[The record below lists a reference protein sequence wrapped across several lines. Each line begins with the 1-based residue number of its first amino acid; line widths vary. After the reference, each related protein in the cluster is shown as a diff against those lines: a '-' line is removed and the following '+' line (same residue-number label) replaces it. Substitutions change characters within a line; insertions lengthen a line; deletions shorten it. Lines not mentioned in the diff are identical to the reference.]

1 VSSFSTIIAE
11 HYNSYSYLVKTCITL
26 KQMSSQSYSVDS
38 ALLLVTWPGS
48 SGAYVASTITYP
60 GYGFYVGQNFQ
71 FKGTL
76 LGGTSPA
83 NDITLSI
90 TGINASGGVNT
101 FSVSGTGPAPA
112 VAGTFALNLGM
123 TTRSALRDASDM
135 TRMLKERLIYGEKL
149 KGTATDK
156 VPIQGNQHRLSY
168 LFGKLKCGDGL
179 AGAFNLNGAISRS

>member
-1 VSSFSTIIAE
+1 
-11 HYNSYSYLVKTCITL
+11 
-26 KQMSSQSYSVDS
+26 MSSQSYSVDS
-38 ALLLVTWPGS
+38 ALLNVTWAGS
-48 SGAYVASTITYP
+48 SAAYGVGTITYA
-60 GYGFYVGQNFQ
+60 GYGFYVGQSFS

-83 NDITLSI
+83 NDLTVSI

-101 FSVSGTGPAPA
+101 FSVSGTGPAA
-112 VAGTFALNLGM
+112 AGAGSYALNLGM

-135 TRMLKERLIYGEKL
+135 TRMLKERLIYGEKR
-149 KGTATDK
+149 KGTATDT